1 MPKGGVGNAVVDNFC
16 AGGICY
22 PIDENTGII
31 YGSGNDRTFTTEYLI
46 HPGTDIIMIGKV
58 IPYWD
63 KIIEMIKRAA
73 LVIPEVRLVGWDVAI
88 TSNGVQIIE
97 GNHNPGIQ
105 MLEYVGRGQH
115 LKQILS
121 YCFYRL

>member
-1 MPKGGVGNAVVDNFC
+1 
-16 AGGICY
+16 
-22 PIDENTGII
+22 
-31 YGSGNDRTFTTEYLI
+31 
-46 HPGTDIIMIGKV
+46 
-58 IPYWD
+58 
-63 KIIEMIKRAA
+63 MIKRAA

-121 YCFYRL
+121 YL

>member
-1 MPKGGVGNAVVDNFC
+1 
-16 AGGICY
+16 
-22 PIDENTGII
+22 
-31 YGSGNDRTFTTEYLI
+31 
-46 HPGTDIIMIGKV
+46 MIGKV

-121 YCFYRL
+121 YL